1 MTQQCCGQHYHM
13 YNPTIKPVPSTPSV
27 LGMSSRPVNALT
39 LDEIHARE
47 NIHTTP
53 AEDLTSKPSSDDLGA
68 FNKLVAGLQSS
79 GALHNEVSKAEQYQ
93 VLSVHGTHLRTYM
106 YSTIVC
112 LHSKG

>member
-1 MTQQCCGQHYHM
+1 
-13 YNPTIKPVPSTPSV
+13 
-27 LGMSSRPVNALT
+27 MSSRPVNALT

-79 GALHNEVSKAEQYQ
+79 GALHSEVSKAEQYQ
-93 VLSVHGTHLRTYM
+93 VLSVHCVHTCIRTC
-106 YSTIVC
+106 IVC
-112 LHSKG
+112 LPYKGKFVGNL